1 MNKLIEEKEFL
12 IALRNAIANMNL
24 EEDTNINIDD
34 INIEEVK
41 EKIIKL
47 GGNINEMGGVYNR
60 RNLKILNIILLISLK
75 FLLRKIKKT

>member
-47 GGNINEMGGVYNR
+47 GGNVNEMGGVYNR
-60 RNLKILNIILLISLK
+60 RN
-75 FLLRKIKKT
+75 